1 MSWFLAKASKGP
13 LLQRAHLHYTIS
25 VGDNRTHDGDNL
37 ISSMKNCQDGLKGV
51 LIVDDSIDHITVSY
65 EFNRQKPRGFTIR
78 IEPLELPQEQSQ
90 AVIATA
96 S

>member
-1 MSWFLAKASKGP
+1 MAWFLAKASKGP

-25 VGDNRTHDGDNL
+25 VGDNRVHDDDNIVASL
-37 ISSMKNCQDGLKGV
+37 KPVRDGLKGV

-78 IEPLELPQEQSQ
+78 IEPLEQEQSQ
-90 AVIATA
+90 AATA
-96 S
+96 TAL